1 MTTYYIDYNRG
12 DDASADPTNQATP
25 WKHLTKIKTISATAG
40 DQFLLADDSEW
51 DYTMADV
58 AVTGINWTGTKD
70 NPVIIGKYSPSGTP
84 SSAKPI
90 IRWGN
95 DIAANEW
102 TYSAPNNAW
111 SYTPGGGINVSKL
124 GLVQLGDGEMTA
136 QKQLSDAFPLP
147 SENGVFNVVTTVF
160 WLYAPAGTDPTTYY
174 GGVRLSAKQ
183 NGGFFSLGYNARSIT
198 IRDLLF
204 KDSGSCIN
212 VFSGPGLPNQY
223 ITVDACDGIK
233 VSAMV
238 QCIPAGDDNTNL
250 VVKNCNVN
258 VWGAN
263 VVWVYDNGHWLSSFE
278 AFGNVF
284 TDGNYSFGQGG
295 FYIQAKFRW
304 AHIHHNQISYGRYGG
319 IGNAL
324 DGCGLYID
332 IGSTNVIVSDNEV
345 HHCYIGMQEGGD
357 NNTVFRSNYIHHCK
371 LGLVLSTTGAAT
383 DWRSV
388 VENNTFLVGYDIA
401 TVNGTKP
408 GTGIYHYHNVTDVLT
423 SEYIRNNVFVNAGLS
438 ADTTDA
444 AILLRDGYTP
454 TTLDMSNNSF
464 YGYTYEVMRYPSL
477 TPEATP
483 PNTVTADPEL
493 DANGH
498 PQDGSPLIEAG
509 VHTGYKVDARRTQF
523 WNPPTIG
530 AFEFQRARASRL

>member
-12 DDASADPTNQATP
+12 NDASADPTNQATP
-25 WKHLTKIKTISATAG
+25 WKELTKIKTISATAG

-51 DYTMADV
+51 NYTMADV

-84 SSAKPI
+84 SSAKPT

-111 SYTPGGGINVSKL
+111 SYTPGGGITVSKL

-183 NGGFFSLGYNARSIT
+183 NGGFFNLGYNARAVT
-198 IRDLLF
+198 VRDILF
-204 KDSGSCIN
+204 KDSGSCIHM
-212 VFSGPGLPNQY
+212 FSGAGQPNQY
-223 ITVDACDGIK
+223 ITVDSCDGLKI
-233 VSAMV
+233 SSMV
-238 QCIPAGDDNTNL
+238 QCIPDGDDNANL
-250 VVKNCNVN
+250 VVKNCNVTG
-258 VWGAN
+258 WGSN
-263 VVWVYDNGHWLSSFE
+263 CVWVYDNHHWISSFE
-278 AFGNVF
+278 AYNNTF

-295 FYIQAKFRW
+295 IYIQAKCRR
-304 AHIHHNQISYGRYGG
+304 AHIHHNKFSYARYGG
-319 IGNAL
+319 IGNTL
-324 DGCGLYID
+324 DGCGMYVD
-332 IGSTNVIVSDNEV
+332 IGTRNLVVSDNEIS
-345 HHCYIGMQEGGD
+345 HCYIGLQDGSD
-357 NNTVFRSNYIHHCK
+357 WNTVYRNNYVHHCK
-371 LGLVLSTTGAAT
+371 LGMMLGTTGAAT
-383 DWRSV
+383 DWAIV
-388 VENNTFLVGYDIA
+388 VENNTFVTGYAIVP
-401 TVNGTKP
+401 VNGSKS
-408 GTGIYHYHNVTDVLT
+408 GTGLYHWHTATDVLT
-423 SEYIRNNVFVNAGLS
+423 SEYIRNNVFVNVGES
-438 ADTTDA
+438 DDTTGA
-444 AILLRDGYTP
+444 AILLRDTYVP
-454 TTLDMSNNSF
+454 TTLDMSNNSY
-464 YGYTYEVMRYPSL
+464 YGYTYEVMSYPSL

-493 DANGH
+493 DSNGH
-498 PQDGSPLIEAG
+498 PQDGSPLIGAG
-509 VHTGYKVDARRTQF
+509 VHTGYTVDARRSQR

-530 AFEFQRARASRL
+530 AYEYQRARTARL